1 MLDVVIIGAGVMGA
15 ATAYELAKY
24 DLKVKVLEKEHD
36 VSNGT
41 SKANSGIVHAGYD
54 AKEGTLM
61 AKYNALGNAMY
72 EKLCKEIDA
81 PFKRTGSLVLA
92 FSEEDKEHLNLLYNR
107 GIKNGIPGMKILNQE
122 EVFKM
127 EPNVSKEVVA
137 ALYAP
142 TAGVTGPWEVTIK
155 LLENAAINGVEVET
169 DAKVEKI
176 EKLAEGYKIILADGR
191 EYETKVVV
199 NAAGLYADDMNNMVS
214 NKKIKITPRAG
225 EYYLLDKVQGNL
237 VNTVVFQCPTKVGKG
252 VLVAPTAHGNLI
264 VGPTA
269 TLSDNKEYVGNTLA
283 GLDAVREAAV
293 KSVKD
298 INFRDNIKNFNG
310 LRAESDQPD
319 FIIGEVEDAPYF
331 FNIAGTK
338 SPGLTSA
345 PAIGLDVANMIVE
358 KLGNVNKKTEHK
370 KNKPQIHFMEL
381 SNEEKAEVIKKDPRY
396 GRIICR
402 CESIIEGEIVD
413 VIHRMV
419 GAKTVDGVKKRC
431 RPGMGRCQGGFC
443 GPRVQEILARELNKK
458 LDEIVQDKVGSYIL
472 TGETKKQE
480 EL

>member
-1 MLDVVIIGAGVMGA
+1 MFDVVIIGAGIMGA

-61 AKYNALGNAMY
+61 AKYNALGNSMY
-72 EKLCKEIDA
+72 EELCKEIDA

-92 FSEEDKEHLNLLYNR
+92 FSEEDREHLKLLYDR
-107 GIKNGIPGMKILNQE
+107 GIKNGIPGIKILEKE
-122 EVFKM
+122 EVFEM

-155 LLENAAINGVEVET
+155 MLENAAINGVDIET
-169 DAKVEKI
+169 DAKVKNVEKI
-176 EKLAEGYKIILADGR
+176 ENGYKITLDDGR
-191 EYETKVVV
+191 EYETRVVV
-199 NAAGLYADDMNNMVS
+199 NAAGLYADEINNMVS
-214 NKKIKITPRAG
+214 SKKIKITPRAG

-237 VNTVVFQCPTKVGKG
+237 VNNVIFQCPTKVGKG
-252 VLVAPTAHGNLI
+252 ILVAPTAHGNLI

-269 TLSDNKEYVGNTLA
+269 TSTEDKEYVGNTLS
-283 GLDAVREAAV
+283 GLDAVKLAAV

-310 LRAESDQPD
+310 LRAEADYPD

-345 PAIGLDVANMIVE
+345 PAIGMDVANMIVK
-358 KLGNVNKKTEHK
+358 KLGDVTKKEEHK
-370 KNKPQIHFMEL
+370 KNRQQIHFMEL

-402 CESIIEGEIVD
+402 CESITEGEIVD

-458 LDEIVQDKVGSYIL
+458 LDEIVQDKVGAYIL
-472 TGETKKQE
+472 TGETKK
-480 EL
+480 

>member
-345 PAIGLDVANMIVE
+345 PAIGLDVANMIIK

-381 SNEEKAEVIKKDPRY
+381 SNEEKAEVIKRDPRY

-402 CESIIEGEIVD
+402 CESITEGEIVD

>member
-72 EKLCKEIDA
+72 ENLCKEIDA

-252 VLVAPTAHGNLI
+252 VLVAPTVHGNLI

-345 PAIGLDVANMIVE
+345 PAIGLDVANMIIK

-381 SNEEKAEVIKKDPRY
+381 SNEEKAEVIKRDPRY

-402 CESIIEGEIVD
+402 CESITEGEIVD

>member
-1 MLDVVIIGAGVMGA
+1 MFDVIIIGAGIMGA

-24 DLKVKVLEKEHD
+24 NLKVMVLEKEHD

-54 AKEGTLM
+54 ATEGTLM
-61 AKYNALGNAMY
+61 AKYNALGNEMY
-72 EKLCKEIDA
+72 EDLCKEIDA
-81 PFKRTGSLVLA
+81 PFKRTGSFVLA
-92 FSEEDKEHLNLLYNR
+92 FSEEDREHLNLLYNR
-107 GIKNGIPGMKILNQE
+107 GITNGIPGMQLLE
-122 EVFKM
+122 REDVLKM
-127 EPNVSKEVVA
+127 EPNINPEVKA

-142 TAGVTGPWEVTIK
+142 TAGVTSPWEVTIK
-155 LLENAAINGVEVET
+155 LLENAVLNGAELKT

-176 EKLAEGYKIILADGR
+176 ERLAEGFKVILSNKEELTA
-191 EYETKVVV
+191 KVVV
-199 NAAGLYADDMNNMVS
+199 NAAGVYADEINNMVS
-214 NKKIKITPRAG
+214 SKKIKITPRAG
-225 EYYLLDKVQGNL
+225 EYFLLDKVQGNL
-237 VNTVVFQCPTKVGKG
+237 VNKVIFQCPTKVGKG
-252 VLVAPTAHGNLI
+252 VLVSPTVHGNLI

-269 TLSDNKEYVGNTLA
+269 TSQEDKDYVGNTL
-283 GLDAVREAAV
+283 EAFDFIKATAV
-293 KSVKD
+293 KSVKN
-298 INFRDNIKNFNG
+298 INFRDNIKNFSG
-310 LRAESDQPD
+310 LRAEADIPD
-319 FIIGEVEDAPYF
+319 FIIGEVEDVPFF

-358 KLGNVNKKTEHK
+358 KLGNPAKKAEHK
-370 KNKPQIHFMEL
+370 KNKPHIYFMEL
-381 SNEEKAEVIKKDPRY
+381 SPEEKAEVIKKDPRY

-402 CESIIEGEIVD
+402 CESITEGEIVD

-419 GAKTVDGVKKRC
+419 GAKTVDGIKKRC

-443 GPRVQEILARELNKK
+443 GPRVQEILARELHEN
-458 LDEIVQDKVGSYIL
+458 LDDIVLDKVGSYIL

>member
-72 EKLCKEIDA
+72 EDLCKEIDA

-92 FSEEDKEHLNLLYNR
+92 FSEEDREHLNLLYNR
-107 GIKNGIPGMKILNQE
+107 GLKNGIPNMRILEKE
-122 EVFKM
+122 EVFEM
-127 EPNVSKEVVA
+127 EPNISREVVA

-176 EKLAEGYKIILADGR
+176 EKLSEGYRVILADGR
-191 EYETKVVV
+191 EYDTKVVV
-199 NAAGLYADDMNNMVS
+199 NAAGLYADEINNMVS

-225 EYYLLDKVQGNL
+225 EYYLLDKVQGKL
-237 VNTVVFQCPTKVGKG
+237 VNNVVFQCPTKVGKG

-269 TLSDNKEYVGNTLA
+269 TLSDSKEYVGNTLA
-283 GLDAVREAAV
+283 GLDAVRAAAV

-358 KLGNVNKKTEHK
+358 RLGNVSKKAEHK
-370 KNKPQIHFMEL
+370 KNRPQIHFMEL

-402 CESIIEGEIVD
+402 CESITEGEIVD

-419 GAKTVDGVKKRC
+419 GAKTVDGIKKRC

>member
-107 GIKNGIPGMKILNQE
+107 GIKNGIPRMKILNQE

-345 PAIGLDVANMIVE
+345 PAIGLDVANMIIK

-381 SNEEKAEVIKKDPRY
+381 SNEEKAEVIKRDPRY

-402 CESIIEGEIVD
+402 CESITEGEIVD

>member
-72 EKLCKEIDA
+72 ENLCKEIDA

-345 PAIGLDVANMIVE
+345 PAIGLDVANMIIK

-402 CESIIEGEIVD
+402 CESITEGEIVD

>member
-1 MLDVVIIGAGVMGA
+1 MFDVIIIGAGIMGA

-24 DLKVKVLEKEHD
+24 NLKVMVLEKEHD

-54 AKEGTLM
+54 ATEGTLM
-61 AKYNALGNAMY
+61 AKYNALGNEMY
-72 EKLCKEIDA
+72 EDLCKEIDA
-81 PFKRTGSLVLA
+81 PFKRTGSFVLA
-92 FSEEDKEHLNLLYNR
+92 FSEEDREHLNLLYNR
-107 GIKNGIPGMKILNQE
+107 GITNGIPGMQLLE
-122 EVFKM
+122 REDVLKM
-127 EPNVSKEVVA
+127 EPNINPEVKA

-142 TAGVTGPWEVTIK
+142 TAGVTSPWEVTIK
-155 LLENAAINGVEVET
+155 LLENAVLNGAELKT

-176 EKLAEGYKIILADGR
+176 ERIAEGFKVILSNKEELTA
-191 EYETKVVV
+191 KVVV
-199 NAAGLYADDMNNMVS
+199 NAAGVYADDINNMVS
-214 NKKIKITPRAG
+214 SKKIKITPRAG
-225 EYYLLDKVQGNL
+225 EYFLLDKVQGNL
-237 VNTVVFQCPTKVGKG
+237 VNKVIFQCPTKVGKG
-252 VLVAPTAHGNLI
+252 VLVSPTVHGNLI

-269 TLSDNKEYVGNTLA
+269 TTQDDKDYVGNTL
-283 GLDAVREAAV
+283 EAFDFIKATAV
-293 KSVKD
+293 KSVKN
-298 INFRDNIKNFNG
+298 INFRDNIKNFSG
-310 LRAESDQPD
+310 LRAEADIPD
-319 FIIGEVEDAPYF
+319 FIIGEVEDVPFF

-358 KLGNVNKKTEHK
+358 KLGNPAKKAEHK
-370 KNKPQIHFMEL
+370 KNKPHIYFMEL
-381 SNEEKAEVIKKDPRY
+381 SPEEKAEVIKKDPRY

-402 CESIIEGEIVD
+402 CESITEGEIVD

-419 GAKTVDGVKKRC
+419 GAKTVDGIKKRC

-443 GPRVQEILARELNKK
+443 GPRVQEILARELHEN
-458 LDEIVQDKVGSYIL
+458 LDDIVLDKVGSYIL

>member
-1 MLDVVIIGAGVMGA
+1 MFDVVIIGAGIMGA

-61 AKYNALGNAMY
+61 AKYNALGNSMY
-72 EKLCKEIDA
+72 EELCKEIDA

-92 FSEEDKEHLNLLYNR
+92 FSEEDREHLKLLYDR
-107 GIKNGIPGMKILNQE
+107 GIKNGIPGIKILEKE
-122 EVFKM
+122 EVFEM

-137 ALYAP
+137 VLYAP

-155 LLENAAINGVEVET
+155 MLENAAINGVDIET
-169 DAKVEKI
+169 DAKVKNVEKT
-176 EKLAEGYKIILADGR
+176 ENGYKITLADGR

-199 NAAGLYADDMNNMVS
+199 NAAGLYADEINNMVS
-214 NKKIKITPRAG
+214 SKKIKITPRAG
-225 EYYLLDKVQGNL
+225 EYYLLDKLQGNL
-237 VNTVVFQCPTKVGKG
+237 VNNVIFQCPTKVGKG
-252 VLVAPTAHGNLI
+252 ILVAPTVHGNLI

-269 TLSDNKEYVGNTLA
+269 TSTEDKEYVGNTLS
-283 GLDAVREAAV
+283 GLEAVKLAAV

-310 LRAESDQPD
+310 LRAEADYPD

-345 PAIGLDVANMIVE
+345 PAIGVDVANMIVK
-358 KLGNVNKKTEHK
+358 KLGDVTKKKEHK
-370 KNKPQIHFMEL
+370 KNRPQIHFMEL

-402 CESIIEGEIVD
+402 CESITEGEIVD

-458 LDEIVQDKVGSYIL
+458 LDEIVQDKVGAYIL
-472 TGETKKQE
+472 TGETKK
-480 EL
+480 

>member
-1 MLDVVIIGAGVMGA
+1 MFDVIIIGAGIMGA

-24 DLKVKVLEKEHD
+24 NLKVMVLEKEHD

-54 AKEGTLM
+54 ATEGTLM
-61 AKYNALGNAMY
+61 AKYNALGNEMY
-72 EKLCKEIDA
+72 EDLCKEIDA
-81 PFKRTGSLVLA
+81 PFKRTGSFVLA
-92 FSEEDKEHLNLLYNR
+92 FSEEDREHLNLLYNR
-107 GIKNGIPGMKILNQE
+107 GITNGIPGMQLLE
-122 EVFKM
+122 REDVLKM
-127 EPNVSKEVVA
+127 EPNINPEVKA

-142 TAGVTGPWEVTIK
+142 TAGVTSPWEVTIK
-155 LLENAAINGVEVET
+155 LLENAVLNGAELKT

-176 EKLAEGYKIILADGR
+176 ERVAEGFKVILSNKEELTA
-191 EYETKVVV
+191 KVVV
-199 NAAGLYADDMNNMVS
+199 NAAGVYADDINNMVS
-214 NKKIKITPRAG
+214 SKKIKITPRAG
-225 EYYLLDKVQGNL
+225 EYFLLDKVQGNL
-237 VNTVVFQCPTKVGKG
+237 VNKVIFQCPTKVGKG
-252 VLVAPTAHGNLI
+252 VLVSPTVHGNLI

-269 TLSDNKEYVGNTLA
+269 TTQDDKDYVGNTL
-283 GLDAVREAAV
+283 EAFDFIKATAV
-293 KSVKD
+293 KSVKN
-298 INFRDNIKNFNG
+298 INFRDNIKNFSG
-310 LRAESDQPD
+310 LRAEADIPD
-319 FIIGEVEDAPYF
+319 FIIGEVEDVPFF

-358 KLGNVNKKTEHK
+358 KLGNPAKKAEHK
-370 KNKPQIHFMEL
+370 KNKPHIYFMEL
-381 SNEEKAEVIKKDPRY
+381 SPEEKAEVIKKDPRY

-402 CESIIEGEIVD
+402 CESITEGEIVD

-419 GAKTVDGVKKRC
+419 GAKTVDGIKKRC

-443 GPRVQEILARELNKK
+443 GPRVQEILARELHEN
-458 LDEIVQDKVGSYIL
+458 LDDIVLDKVGSYIL

>member
-1 MLDVVIIGAGVMGA
+1 MFDVIIIGAGIMGA

-24 DLKVKVLEKEHD
+24 NLKVMVLEKEHD

-54 AKEGTLM
+54 ATEGSLM

-72 EKLCKEIDA
+72 EDLCKEIDA
-81 PFKRTGSLVLA
+81 PFKRTGSFVLA
-92 FSEEDKEHLNLLYNR
+92 FSEEDREHLNLLYNR
-107 GIKNGIPGMKILNQE
+107 GIKNGIPEMKLLERE
-122 EVFKM
+122 EVLQM
-127 EPNVSKEVVA
+127 EPNINPEVKA

-142 TAGVTGPWEVTIK
+142 TAGITSPWEITIK
-155 LLENAAINGVEVET
+155 LLENAALNGVEVKT

-176 EKLAEGYKIILADGR
+176 EKLDKGFKIILTNG
-191 EYETKVVV
+191 EEFTTKVVV
-199 NAAGLYADDMNNMVS
+199 NAAGLYADDINNMVS
-214 NKKIKITPRAG
+214 SHKIKITPRAG
-225 EYYLLDKVQGNL
+225 EYFLLDKVQGNL
-237 VNTVVFQCPTKVGKG
+237 VNKVIFQCPTKVGKG
-252 VLVAPTAHGNLI
+252 VLVSPTVHGNLI

-269 TLSDNKEYVGNTLA
+269 TSQEDKEYVGNTLKA
-283 GLDAVREAAV
+283 FDFIKATAV

-298 INFRDNIKNFNG
+298 INFRDNIKNFSG
-310 LRAESDQPD
+310 LRAEADIPD
-319 FIIGEVEDAPYF
+319 FIVGEVEDVPFF

-345 PAIGLDVANMIVE
+345 PAIGLDVTNMIVE
-358 KLGNVNKKTEHK
+358 KLGNPEKKAEHK
-370 KNKPQIHFMEL
+370 KNKPHIYFMEL
-381 SNEEKAEVIKKDPRY
+381 SPEEKAEVIKKDPRY

-402 CESIIEGEIVD
+402 CESITEGEIVD
-413 VIHRMV
+413 TIHRMV
-419 GAKTVDGVKKRC
+419 GAKTVDGIKKRC

-443 GPRVQEILARELNKK
+443 GPRVQEILARELHEN
-458 LDEIVQDKVGSYIL
+458 LDDIVLDKVGSYIL

>member
-1 MLDVVIIGAGVMGA
+1 MFDVVIIGAGIMGA

-61 AKYNALGNAMY
+61 AKYNALGNSMY
-72 EKLCKEIDA
+72 EELCKEIDA

-92 FSEEDKEHLNLLYNR
+92 FSEEDREHLKLLYDR
-107 GIKNGIPGMKILNQE
+107 GIKNGIPGIKILEKE
-122 EVFKM
+122 EVFEM

-155 LLENAAINGVEVET
+155 MLENAAINGVDIET
-169 DAKVEKI
+169 DAKVKNVEKI
-176 EKLAEGYKIILADGR
+176 ENGYKITLDDGR

-199 NAAGLYADDMNNMVS
+199 NAAGLYADEINNMVS
-214 NKKIKITPRAG
+214 SKKIKITPRAG

-237 VNTVVFQCPTKVGKG
+237 VNNVIFQCPTKVGKG
-252 VLVAPTAHGNLI
+252 ILVAPTAHGNLI

-269 TLSDNKEYVGNTLA
+269 TSTEDKEYVGNTLS
-283 GLDAVREAAV
+283 GLDAVKLAAV

-310 LRAESDQPD
+310 LRAEADYPD

-345 PAIGLDVANMIVE
+345 PAIGMDVANMIVK
-358 KLGNVNKKTEHK
+358 KLGDVTKKEEHK
-370 KNKPQIHFMEL
+370 KNRPQIHFMEL

-402 CESIIEGEIVD
+402 CESITEGEIVD

-458 LDEIVQDKVGSYIL
+458 LDEIVQDKVGAYIL
-472 TGETKKQE
+472 TGETKK
-480 EL
+480 

>member
-1 MLDVVIIGAGVMGA
+1 
-15 ATAYELAKY
+15 
-24 DLKVKVLEKEHD
+24 
-36 VSNGT
+36 
-41 SKANSGIVHAGYD
+41 
-54 AKEGTLM
+54 M

-72 EKLCKEIDA
+72 ENLCKEIDA

-225 EYYLLDKVQGNL
+225 EYY
-237 VNTVVFQCPTKVGKG
+237 
-252 VLVAPTAHGNLI
+252 
-264 VGPTA
+264 
-269 TLSDNKEYVGNTLA
+269 
-283 GLDAVREAAV
+283 
-293 KSVKD
+293 
-298 INFRDNIKNFNG
+298 
-310 LRAESDQPD
+310 
-319 FIIGEVEDAPYF
+319 FIG
-331 FNIAGTK
+331 
-338 SPGLTSA
+338 
-345 PAIGLDVANMIVE
+345 
-358 KLGNVNKKTEHK
+358 
-370 KNKPQIHFMEL
+370 
-381 SNEEKAEVIKKDPRY
+381 
-396 GRIICR
+396 
-402 CESIIEGEIVD
+402 
-413 VIHRMV
+413 
-419 GAKTVDGVKKRC
+419 
-431 RPGMGRCQGGFC
+431 
-443 GPRVQEILARELNKK
+443 
-458 LDEIVQDKVGSYIL
+458 
-472 TGETKKQE
+472 
-480 EL
+480 

>member
-1 MLDVVIIGAGVMGA
+1 MLDVLIIGAGVMGA

-72 EKLCKEIDA
+72 EDLCKEIDA

-92 FSEEDKEHLNLLYNR
+92 FSEEEREHLNLLYKR
-107 GIKNGIPGMKILNQE
+107 GIANGIPQLKIIEKDEILR
-122 EVFKM
+122 M
-127 EPNVSKEVVA
+127 EPNVSEEAVA

-155 LLENAAINGVEVET
+155 LLENAAINGTEVLT
-169 DAKVEKI
+169 DAKVINI
-176 EKLAEGYKIILADGR
+176 EKMKDGYKVVLEDGR
-191 EYETKVVV
+191 EFETKIVV
-199 NAAGLYADDMNNMVS
+199 NAAGLFADELNNMVS
-214 NKKIKITPRAG
+214 SKKIKITPRAG
-225 EYYLLDKVQGNL
+225 EYYLLDKVQGDL
-237 VNTVVFQCPTKVGKG
+237 VNNVVFQCPTKVGKG
-252 VLVAPTAHGNLI
+252 VLVAPTAHGNII

-269 TLSDNKEYVGNTLA
+269 TSSDDKEYVGNTLA
-283 GLDAVREAAV
+283 GLDAVREASV
-293 KSVKD
+293 KSVKN

-319 FIIGEVEDAPYF
+319 FIIGEIKDAPGF

-345 PAIGLDVANMIVE
+345 PAIGLDVAKMIVD
-358 KLGNVNKKTEHK
+358 KLGNVNKKVDHK
-370 KNKPQIHFMEL
+370 RNRPQIHFMEL
-381 SNEEKAEVIKKDPRY
+381 STEEKAEVIKKDPRY

-402 CESIIEGEIVD
+402 CESITEGEIVD

-419 GAKTVDGVKKRC
+419 GAKTVDGIKKRC

-443 GPRVQEILARELNKK
+443 GPRVQEILARELNKN
-458 LDEIVQDKVGSYIL
+458 LDEIVQDKVGAYIL
-472 TGETKKQE
+472 TGETKK
-480 EL
+480 

>member
-169 DAKVEKI
+169 DTKVEKI

-402 CESIIEGEIVD
+402 CESITEGEIVD

>member
-1 MLDVVIIGAGVMGA
+1 MLDVLIIGAGVMGA

-72 EKLCKEIDA
+72 EDLCKEIDA

-92 FSEEDKEHLNLLYNR
+92 FSEEEREHLNLLYKR
-107 GIKNGIPGMKILNQE
+107 GIANGIPQLRIIEKDEILR
-122 EVFKM
+122 M
-127 EPNVSKEVVA
+127 EPNVSEEAVA

-155 LLENAAINGVEVET
+155 LLENAAINGTEVLT
-169 DAKVEKI
+169 DAKVINIEKI
-176 EKLAEGYKIILADGR
+176 KDGYKVVLEDGR
-191 EYETKVVV
+191 EFETKIVV
-199 NAAGLYADDMNNMVS
+199 NAAGLFADELNNMVS
-214 NKKIKITPRAG
+214 SKKIKITPRAG

-237 VNTVVFQCPTKVGKG
+237 VNNVIFQCPTKVGKG
-252 VLVAPTAHGNLI
+252 VLVAPTAHGNII

-269 TLSDNKEYVGNTLA
+269 TSSDDKEYVGNTLA
-283 GLDAVREAAV
+283 GLDTVREASV
-293 KSVKD
+293 KSVKN

-319 FIIGEVEDAPYF
+319 FIIGEIEDAPGF

-345 PAIGLDVANMIVE
+345 PAIGVDVAKMIVD
-358 KLGNVNKKTEHK
+358 KLGNVNKKADHK
-370 KNKPQIHFMEL
+370 RNKPQIHFMEL
-381 SNEEKAEVIKKDPRY
+381 STEEKAEVIKKDPRY

-402 CESIIEGEIVD
+402 CESITEGEIVD

-419 GAKTVDGVKKRC
+419 GAKTVDGIKKRC

-443 GPRVQEILARELNKK
+443 GPRVQEILARELNKN
-458 LDEIVQDKVGSYIL
+458 LDEIVQDKVGAYIL
-472 TGETKKQE
+472 TGETKK
-480 EL
+480 

>member
-72 EKLCKEIDA
+72 ENLCKEIDA

-345 PAIGLDVANMIVE
+345 PAIGLDVANMIIK

-381 SNEEKAEVIKKDPRY
+381 SNEEKAEVIKRDPRY

-402 CESIIEGEIVD
+402 CESITEGEIVD

>member
-1 MLDVVIIGAGVMGA
+1 MLDVIVIGAGIMGA

-54 AKEGTLM
+54 APEGTLM

-72 EKLCKEIDA
+72 EDLCKEIDA

-92 FSEEDKEHLNLLYNR
+92 FSEEERAHLTLLYNR
-107 GIKNGIPGMKILNQE
+107 GLKNGIPNMRIIEKE
-122 EVFKM
+122 EVFAM

-155 LLENAAINGVEVET
+155 MLENAALNGVEVIT

-176 EKLAEGYKIILADGR
+176 EKLENGYKVILANG
-191 EYETKVVV
+191 EELETRALV
-199 NAAGLYADDMNNMVS
+199 NAAGVFADEINNMVS
-214 NKKIKITPRAG
+214 ERKFKITPRAG
-225 EYYLLDKVQGNL
+225 EYFLLDKVQGNL
-237 VNTVVFQCPTKVGKG
+237 VSSVIFQCPTKVGKG

-269 TLSDNKEYVGNTLA
+269 EKVEDKEYVGNTLS
-283 GLDAVREAAV
+283 GLDKIRVTAT

-298 INFRDNIKNFNG
+298 INFRDNIKNFSG
-310 LRAESDQPD
+310 LRAEADIDD
-319 FIIGEVEDAPYF
+319 FIIGEAEDAPYF

-345 PAIGLDVANMIVE
+345 PAIGVDVAKMIVE
-358 KLGNVNKKTEHK
+358 RLGDVKKKEEHK
-370 KNKPQIHFMEL
+370 KNRPQIHFMEL

-402 CESIIEGEIVD
+402 CENITEGEIVD

-419 GAKTVDGVKKRC
+419 GAKTVDGIKKRC

-443 GPRVQEILARELNKK
+443 GPRVQEILARELNQK
-458 LDEIVQDKVGSYIL
+458 LEDIVLDKVGSYIL

>member
-1 MLDVVIIGAGVMGA
+1 MFDVIIIGAGIMGA

-24 DLKVKVLEKEHD
+24 NLKVMVLEKEHD

-54 AKEGTLM
+54 ATEGTLM
-61 AKYNALGNAMY
+61 AKYNALGNEMY
-72 EKLCKEIDA
+72 EDLCKEIDA
-81 PFKRTGSLVLA
+81 PFKRTGSFVLA
-92 FSEEDKEHLNLLYNR
+92 FSEEDREHLNLLYNR
-107 GIKNGIPGMKILNQE
+107 GITNGIPGMQLLE
-122 EVFKM
+122 REDVLKM
-127 EPNVSKEVVA
+127 EPNINPEVKA

-142 TAGVTGPWEVTIK
+142 TAGVTSPWEVTIK
-155 LLENAAINGVEVET
+155 LLENAVLNGAELKT

-176 EKLAEGYKIILADGR
+176 ERIAEGFKIILSNKEELTA
-191 EYETKVVV
+191 KVVV
-199 NAAGLYADDMNNMVS
+199 NAAGVYADDINNMVS
-214 NKKIKITPRAG
+214 SKKIKITPRAG
-225 EYYLLDKVQGNL
+225 EYFLLDKVQGNL
-237 VNTVVFQCPTKVGKG
+237 VNKVIFQCPTKVGKG
-252 VLVAPTAHGNLI
+252 VLVSPTVHGNLI

-269 TLSDNKEYVGNTLA
+269 TTQDDKDYVGNTL
-283 GLDAVREAAV
+283 EAFDFIKATAV
-293 KSVKD
+293 KSVKN
-298 INFRDNIKNFNG
+298 INFRDNIKNFSG
-310 LRAESDQPD
+310 LRAEADIPD
-319 FIIGEVEDAPYF
+319 FIIGEVEDVPFF

-358 KLGNVNKKTEHK
+358 KLGNPAKKAEHK
-370 KNKPQIHFMEL
+370 KNKPHIYFMEL
-381 SNEEKAEVIKKDPRY
+381 SPEEKAKVIKKDPRY

-402 CESIIEGEIVD
+402 CESITEGEIVD

-419 GAKTVDGVKKRC
+419 GAKTVDGIKKRC

-443 GPRVQEILARELNKK
+443 GPRVQEILARELHEN
-458 LDEIVQDKVGSYIL
+458 LDDIVLDKVGSYIL

>member
-402 CESIIEGEIVD
+402 CESITEGEIVD

>member
-1 MLDVVIIGAGVMGA
+1 MFDVVIIGAGIMGA

-61 AKYNALGNAMY
+61 AKYNALGNSMY
-72 EKLCKEIDA
+72 EELCKEIDA

-92 FSEEDKEHLNLLYNR
+92 FSEEDREHLKLLYDR
-107 GIKNGIPGMKILNQE
+107 GIKNGIPGIKILEKE
-122 EVFKM
+122 EVFEM

-155 LLENAAINGVEVET
+155 MLENAAINGVDIET
-169 DAKVEKI
+169 DAKVENVEKI
-176 EKLAEGYKIILADGR
+176 ENGYKITLDDGR

-199 NAAGLYADDMNNMVS
+199 NAAGLYADEINNMVS
-214 NKKIKITPRAG
+214 SKKIKITPRAG

-237 VNTVVFQCPTKVGKG
+237 VNNVIFQCPTKVGKG
-252 VLVAPTAHGNLI
+252 ILVAPTAHGNLI

-269 TLSDNKEYVGNTLA
+269 TSTEDKEYVGNTLS
-283 GLDAVREAAV
+283 GLDAVKLAAV

-310 LRAESDQPD
+310 LRAEADYPD

-345 PAIGLDVANMIVE
+345 PAIGMDVANMIIK
-358 KLGNVNKKTEHK
+358 KLGDVTKKEEHK
-370 KNKPQIHFMEL
+370 KNSPQIHFMEL
-381 SNEEKAEVIKKDPRY
+381 SNEEKAEVIKKDSRY

-402 CESIIEGEIVD
+402 CESITEGEIVD

-458 LDEIVQDKVGSYIL
+458 LDEIVQDKVGAYIL
-472 TGETKKQE
+472 TGETKK
-480 EL
+480 

>member
-1 MLDVVIIGAGVMGA
+1 MFDVVIIGAGIMGA

-61 AKYNALGNAMY
+61 AKYNALGNSMY
-72 EKLCKEIDA
+72 EELCKEIDA

-92 FSEEDKEHLNLLYNR
+92 FSEEDREHLKLLYDR
-107 GIKNGIPGMKILNQE
+107 GIKNGIPGIKILEKE
-122 EVFKM
+122 EVFEM

-155 LLENAAINGVEVET
+155 MLENAAINGIDIET
-169 DAKVEKI
+169 DAKVKNVEKT
-176 EKLAEGYKIILADGR
+176 ENGYKITLDDGR

-199 NAAGLYADDMNNMVS
+199 NAAGLYADEINNMVS
-214 NKKIKITPRAG
+214 SKKIKITPRAG

-237 VNTVVFQCPTKVGKG
+237 VNNVIFQCPTKVGKG
-252 VLVAPTAHGNLI
+252 ILVAPTAHGNLI

-269 TLSDNKEYVGNTLA
+269 TSTEDKEYVGNTLS
-283 GLDAVREAAV
+283 GLDAVKLAAV

-310 LRAESDQPD
+310 LRAEADYPD

-345 PAIGLDVANMIVE
+345 PAIGMDVANMIVK
-358 KLGNVNKKTEHK
+358 KLGDVTKKEEHK
-370 KNKPQIHFMEL
+370 KNRPQIHFMEL

-402 CESIIEGEIVD
+402 CESITEGEIVD

-458 LDEIVQDKVGSYIL
+458 LDEIVQDKVGAYIL
-472 TGETKKQE
+472 TGETKK
-480 EL
+480 